1 LKGPGNFNWK
11 VNLTNAQ
18 VSKDPQYVLR
28 FVSHVKSDTPTY
40 PKDSPMFGSRGFYI
54 YPGPNAASSATP
66 TPSSSPTPGPTASNT
81 ANGTGSSSAAPKKK
95 KKSNAGAIAGGVL
108 GGLVVLALILVG
120 VLMLLRRQRKKKE
133 DAAAYKGL
141 SRDEER
147 HDVKD
152 QYAYEAPTPTA
163 ELPDQRHEATE
174 LPGSEPQ
181 PGALTGQYTP
191 RKQQGS
197 QPVEMGLKTPPVGR

>member
-1 LKGPGNFNWK
+1 
-11 VNLTNAQ
+11 
-18 VSKDPQYVLR
+18 VLR

-66 TPSSSPTPGPTASNT
+66 TPSSSPTPGPTASNA
-81 ANGTGSSSAAPKKK
+81 ANGTGSSSTAPKKK

-120 VLMLLRRQRKKKE
+120 VLMLLRRQRKKRE
-133 DAAAYKGL
+133 AAVAYKSV

-147 HDVKD
+147 NDVKD
-152 QYAYEAPTPTA
+152 HYAYEAPRPTV
-163 ELPDQRHEATE
+163 ELADHRYEATE

-181 PGALTGQYTP
+181 PGALTGQYAS
-191 RKQQGS
+191 RKHHGP
-197 QPVEMGLKTPPVGR
+197 QPVEMGARSPPVGTQGS